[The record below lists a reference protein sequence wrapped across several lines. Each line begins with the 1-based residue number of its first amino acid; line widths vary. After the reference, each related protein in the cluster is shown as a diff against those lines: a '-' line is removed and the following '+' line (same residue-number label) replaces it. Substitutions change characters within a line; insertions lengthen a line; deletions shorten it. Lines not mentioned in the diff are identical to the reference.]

1 MKKCN
6 SFLFG
11 LVTLLTIT
19 SVSVTVSAA
28 SKSTRLHGKDRFKTN
43 SAVVEDGWQ
52 KADNV
57 VLVNGENYP
66 DSLSAAVLAKKYNAP
81 IVLTR
86 SNALD
91 SNTKNLLQR
100 LRTKKVYI
108 VGGEGVI
115 NPNIERELNKLYITT
130 ERICGQDRYETSLA
144 VAKKIGTSNGII
156 LATGKDYT
164 DALSA
169 APIAAKL
176 QIPILLVPKNN
187 IPSYISNSIKSR
199 NVTKTYV
206 VGGNDIISDN
216 VANAF
221 SNVKRINGKDK
232 YERNIN
238 VIKEFENKLDLS
250 NAILAYSE
258 GFADA
263 LSGTA
268 YAALKNS
275 PIVLTDKNPTGITKD
290 YIKNKNVKNLIVLGG
305 TAGITDETINNLC
318 ENNGDNYSNKN
329 TSKNGTYNEV
339 MSSKDTSKN
348 GTYNEFMSSKDTSDN
363 GISNNDASSN
373 NASNENTSESNIKKE
388 NNFDDIHID
397 GTIEVQIS
405 KYNHSSGNDVKFIVV
420 HDTGNYKDTAKA
432 NAHYFGGGDR
442 QASAHYF
449 VDENCIVQVVEEY
462 EASWHCGDGGMKY
475 GIGNHNSISI
485 EMCNSGGYIDEK
497 TINNTLELAKH
508 LMKKYNVPIENVVR
522 HYDASRKICPNN
534 MSAND
539 WAKWKEF
546 KARLSEKITGNSN

>member
-1 MKKCN
+1 MKKYN

-11 LVTLLTIT
+11 LVTLLAIT
-19 SVSVTVSAA
+19 SVSITVSAA
-28 SKSTRLHGKDRFKTN
+28 SKSTRLYGKDRFKTN

-52 KADNV
+52 KSDNV
-57 VLVNGENYP
+57 VLVNGEDYP
-66 DSLSAAVLAKKYNAP
+66 DSLSAAVLAKKYDAP
-81 IVLTR
+81 IILTQ
-86 SNALD
+86 NNVLD
-91 SNTKNLLQR
+91 SNTKSLLQK

-108 VGGEGVI
+108 VGGEGVVK
-115 NPNIERELNKLYITT
+115 PNVEKQVNNLNITT
-130 ERICGQDRYETSLA
+130 ERISGQDRYETSLA
-144 VAKKIGTSNGII
+144 VAKKIGTSKGII

-176 QIPILLVPKNN
+176 QMPILLVPKNN
-187 IPSYISNSIKSR
+187 MPNYISDSIKSKSI
-199 NVTKTYV
+199 VKTYV
-206 VGGNDIISDN
+206 VGGSDIISDN

-221 SNVKRINGKDK
+221 SNVQRITGKDK
-232 YERNIN
+232 YERNVNI
-238 VIKEFENKLDLS
+238 IKAFEDKLDFS
-250 NAILAYSE
+250 NAVLAYSE

-275 PIVLTDKNPTGITKD
+275 PIVLTGKNPTGITKD
-290 YIKNKNVKNLIVLGG
+290 YIKNKNIKNLIVLGG
-305 TAGITDETINNLC
+305 TSGITDETISNLC
-318 ENNGDNYSNKN
+318 KDKEDNHSNKN
-329 TSKNGTYNEV
+329 TSSSGTYNEV
-339 MSSKDTSKN
+339 MSSNDTSNKN
-348 GTYNEFMSSKDTSDN
+348 TSKSGT
-363 GISNNDASSN
+363 SSN
-373 NASNENTSESNIKKE
+373 NISDENTSESNIKKE

-449 VDENCIVQVVEEY
+449 VDENCIVQVVEES

-485 EMCNSGGYIDEK
+485 EMCNSGGYIAEK
-497 TINNTLELAKH
+497 TIGNTLELTKH

-539 WAKWKEF
+539 WEKWKEF
-546 KARLSEKITGNSN
+546 KSKLAEDSSLPQSEK